1 MTQHLVRYTVKADQV
16 AHNEELVRAV
26 FAELDQVQPPGLRY
40 ATFRLDDGVTFIH
53 LVCHDKA
60 EHGRC
65 RICRPSERSMTAS
78 ASAATRP
85 PFGPNSRRSARSG
98 CSAKRDSGAWP
109 PLNGDPEAPPR
120 GRFAQATSVIA
131 WPR

>member
-60 EHGRC
+60 KHGPLPHLPSLRAFHDGIRERC
-65 RICRPSERSMTAS
+65 DTPPVRTELSEIGSFRLLSET
-78 ASAATRP
+78 
-85 PFGPNSRRSARSG
+85 
-98 CSAKRDSGAWP
+98 
-109 PLNGDPEAPPR
+109 
-120 GRFAQATSVIA
+120 
-131 WPR
+131 